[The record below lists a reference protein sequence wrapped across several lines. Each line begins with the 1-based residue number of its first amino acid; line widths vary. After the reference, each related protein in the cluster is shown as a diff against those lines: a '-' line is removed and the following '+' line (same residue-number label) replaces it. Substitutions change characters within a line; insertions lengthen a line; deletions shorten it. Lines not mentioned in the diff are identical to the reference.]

1 MIELVPD
8 ALSLISYKTS
18 LLVAVS
24 GGADSVALLHLLQA
38 RQQQLATP
46 YQLVCGHVNH
56 QLRGADAD
64 ADQHFVEDLASRYG
78 LPILTRR
85 VDVKGYAK
93 THRLSI
99 ETAGRH
105 LRLAA
110 LEEMA
115 RQAGCKTIATGH
127 HQDDLAETLLMR
139 LLRGTAF
146 SGLVGIR
153 PVAQRNGLHWI
164 RPLLAARRRDIT
176 AYCMEHNLAWRED
189 PSNADVGFRRNWVRH
204 RLLPSLQERACGDV
218 VSKLEQLHR
227 SATAMQSRLEQKAD
241 HIWHN
246 AVIVST
252 HEVISLRASTITDSG
267 PFVSGE
273 LLGRIYDQLGCGR
286 RDLTEAHYQ
295 QVFAMAA
302 QTAAQQIDLP
312 GGCRLRREGDLLLFT
327 HRDRQEV
334 SLPAEGVE
342 IPQEGQVP
350 FGPWLIESQCV
361 DLVPGQWEALR
372 TSGDPSIQW
381 FDMDQL
387 AWPLIARQRTDGDR
401 FVPMGQTS
409 PKRVSRFLT
418 HSQTDTALR
427 RLVFVIADQR
437 GILWVAPVRRSG
449 QCAVTA
455 ETRRVIAIRVSK
467 RNQ

>member
-1 MIELVPD
+1 MMIELLPD
-8 ALSLISYKTS
+8 TLSLISSKNS

-64 ADQHFVEDLASRYG
+64 TDEHFVKDLAARYG

-85 VDVKGYAK
+85 VDVGGYAK
-93 THRLSI
+93 TNRLSI

-115 RQAGCKTIATGH
+115 RQAGCQTIATGH
-127 HQDDLAETLLMR
+127 PQDDLAETLLMR

-164 RPLLAARRRDIT
+164 RPLLAARRSDIT
-176 AYCMEHNLAWRED
+176 AYCLEHNLAWRED
-189 PSNADVGFRRNWVRH
+189 QSNADVGFRRNWVRH
-204 RLLPSLQERACGDV
+204 RLLPCLQKQACGDL

-241 HIWHN
+241 HIWHH

-252 HEVISLRASTITDSG
+252 HEVISLQASAITDSG
-267 PFVSGE
+267 PFVGGE
-273 LLGRIYDQLGCGR
+273 LLGRIYDRLGCGR

-302 QTAAQQIDLP
+302 QTTSQQIDLP
-312 GGCRLRREGDLLLFT
+312 GGCRLRRQGKLLLFT
-327 HRDRQEV
+327 HRRTETLLPTQEI
-334 SLPAEGVE
+334 E
-342 IPQEGQVP
+342 IPQEGQVR
-350 FGPWLIESQCV
+350 FGTWLIESQC
-361 DLVPGQWEALR
+361 LNLLPGQLEALKASR
-372 TSGDPSIQW
+372 NPTVQW

-387 AWPLIARQRTDGDR
+387 TLPLIARRRTDGDR

-418 HSQTDTALR
+418 HSQTDAALR
-427 RLVFVIADQR
+427 RQAFIIADQR
-437 GILWVAPVRRSG
+437 GILWVAPVRRAG
-449 QCAVTA
+449 DCAVTA